1 MRRIVIASQKGG
13 VGKTT
18 TAVCLAVGLARRGV
32 KTLLIDA
39 DGQGSATWTLMH
51 GAAIEGPTLAD
62 VLLRNALADEAI
74 VPTTTPGLDLLPADA
89 SLNGA
94 AVALVQELGRD
105 ARLRS
110 AMASVDGRW
119 DVCIVDTAP
128 AFSTILAN
136 ALVFG
141 CEVIVPVEAST
152 YSMLGLVDLTR
163 TINEVKE
170 AYGNESLHLAG
181 LLITR
186 VQRNNVARDIEA
198 GLRERFGELIFKATI
213 PMSSKVEESVSNGQ
227 TVLDYAPKSPAALA
241 YDLLVTELISHGKRS
256 KDGRGKTGIG
266 RARKTDAA

>member
-32 KTLLIDA
+32 KTLLIDG
-39 DGQGSATWTLMH
+39 DGQGSATWTLTH
-51 GAAIEGPTLAD
+51 GAAIDGPTLAD

-74 VPTTTPGLDLLPADA
+74 VSTSTAGLDLLPADA
-89 SLNGA
+89 TLNGA

-110 AMASVDGRW
+110 AMASVGDRW
-119 DVCIVDTAP
+119 DVAIVDTAP

-141 CEVIVPVEAST
+141 SEVIVPVEAST
-152 YSMLGLVDLTR
+152 YSMLGLVDLQR
-163 TINEVKE
+163 TIGEVKE

-198 GLRERFGELIFKATI
+198 GLRERFGPLVFQATI

-241 YDLLVTELISHGKRS
+241 YDLLVTEILDRGTTK
-256 KDGRGKTGIG
+256 GRGGKAGVRGSRKTG
-266 RARKTDAA
+266 DAA